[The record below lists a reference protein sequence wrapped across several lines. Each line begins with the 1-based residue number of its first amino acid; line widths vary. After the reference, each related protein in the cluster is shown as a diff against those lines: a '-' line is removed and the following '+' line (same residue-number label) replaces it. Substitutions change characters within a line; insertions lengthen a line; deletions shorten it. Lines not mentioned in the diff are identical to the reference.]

1 MGGELSAW
9 VKTLP
14 AQSQQKVAL
23 TVEEMRRLKSLGY
36 VGGR

>member
-36 VGGR
+36 VSGR